1 MKKKKRFQKKFIFS
15 GVAALL
21 IVGILS
27 LDLAKN
33 VSVAEARQNVFTQIL
48 PYQSSGLKILE
59 VTPTV
64 DDKELGYFFP
74 TNVNDELA
82 RSVAN
87 VTHGTKFNSELP
99 GLSLPSMSPEE
110 IEQEAD
116 RRAWARVEQDK
127 TQGWYNPSWYN
138 DQQKHDEYLPQER
151 QNVQRELEEQ
161 IRQAMGQMDP
171 YLAAVLRS
179 YGMIKPSGSDLGT
192 GTNSEYPIYDRDRK
206 GVFGSVGGTNDYIE
220 IDIPAGN
227 MAQGHYVI
235 NENNT
240 GSYKLA
246 DGYCIG
252 TGEENFDGDAVG
264 PDGVTPITGLDRNY
278 IYKKT
283 LVENPDPSVSG
294 NDPGQ
299 VSGNT
304 TEDKDVYKYEKIAY
318 QGGIPEGVTF
328 VGGSKDG
335 NLDFTFLPNQ
345 TDIYYGYTVD
355 KIVYLNNNRWYR
367 VGNWIKEYVLGDAEL
382 GCQVTYE
389 HRTLD
394 ALTEADI
401 QNADLIYLSG
411 TAAEYKEAGLD
422 MNPALVKE
430 IYNQSAIYH
439 KAVIMDSTIY
449 SGGAEGFTN
458 LDKLALLLWQDDQ
471 KLVSS
476 WDSCSSYFI
485 EKPADPGAPADD
497 TEAEK
502 EYLIDNINA
511 LLGTNDV
518 FSTLQSTMVTGYNGT
533 FAVNNIYV
541 YNHHFSDFQS
551 SKLAAFQRNA
561 LDNIANGDLNSIF
574 TATAANGGFQS
585 VLAYIKLNNE
595 KITTGKMSEG
605 YVTPAIAIQYILCY
619 RGEDLALAKSAYAVL
634 EIQPTKQFKFNSG
647 LESKD
652 YTLETPEVKENRS
665 AFIRD
670 CLNEDIVK
678 SGNQELVT
686 FDSVTVDAFNT
697 MQTDVLTSYD
707 VVYIGAL
714 HTAYYEHVEGTS
726 AAIEL
731 GTGFVHHDDASIPTY
746 NDDGM
751 DGCVYFNYG
760 DMIENNW
767 KEAYSSRDLT
777 EAKLLELKDYLQ
789 KSGLIIVDE
798 DLMKS
803 IEKGNTVINPTKVN
817 SASTAHYDN
826 GRMDDSSNM
835 YELFT
840 FARGGSVSGQ
850 DAVYYGNLVSE
861 GDLKNSIV
869 KKADLTSYLNRER
882 LSMLFTTK
890 PSEYTYAENDSGL
903 MTIVTYQAADRTDG
917 KYYLDYEFVINNTAA
932 VADAAEFYEVHL
944 YQDMNADGRFDAAE
958 EKFDYSVTLA
968 ADGTPALNG
977 KDADGVTHYSLNGGV
992 AYKLRRQVP
1001 SDEGGIIDWCLKV
1014 EKINDR
1020 NIYCQETGY
1029 TAIKPREKKYI
1040 NILQIMPDSANG
1052 LENLR
1057 ETDILYRFLH
1067 SLAVEDQYEITIRSV
1082 SASQFQRDT
1091 QNYYTRYRAN
1101 FESDE
1106 ALWQDYFN
1114 NFERTASDNAGYT
1127 TQQIEADEDKPM
1139 AVNMLILGFSNFNG
1153 SQFTVAHPVNAI
1165 RSYMDTNKPV
1175 LTSRY
1180 VVSPNIS
1187 VTDPNRTLNYSFLSY
1202 FGQDRYGY
1210 TNPLYNRAESNV
1222 NTDNFY
1228 NRTEQLAYNTYIGPR
1243 EAANNAVAY
1252 MPNSARAL
1260 SYLIPIGYTNA
1271 YRARQRTDAS
1281 ILSGDYAYINTQPVK
1296 SLYGSNDPT
1305 AIGNYM
1311 YVDKMNE
1318 GQISHYPY
1326 VLNDQLLIS
1335 RVMEPYFQLDLD
1347 TDSDGDGNS
1356 DIVVWYTMGDVAN
1369 GAGTVLADGGVYS
1382 STPGDGINNYYVY
1395 NYGNVTYTS
1404 FGSGFN
1410 ESTHTKDDAKL
1421 FVNTLIAAY
1430 EAGLVNPTVSYYET
1444 ADSNASMLESIA
1456 VPYDVNVTGNNT
1468 IDSSIQM
1475 NETGTDYLYKFV
1487 NPNTNPE
1494 TAPSGTKA
1502 YFKVQDSNLV
1512 KGDKTCKVEFYLG
1525 VEDTSNHRY
1534 LWPDGTISDIL
1545 NIQLSDNTV
1554 VSVVRIPID
1563 IYRAD
1568 FSAKVGTSNGN
1579 AALNPRLEVG
1589 MMYGF
1594 YAPMSYLN
1602 DNGAAEIYIQA
1613 DTSYRVL
1620 SSSTGQ
1626 YVDRP
1631 LGTAYDMFTMIKQDL
1646 LKLD

>member
-1 MKKKKRFQKKFIFS
+1 MKNKRRFRKKFIF
-15 GVAALL
+15 GAVAVLL
-21 IVGILS
+21 IAGILS

-33 VSVAEARQNVFTQIL
+33 VSVAEARQNVFTQIV
-48 PYQSSGLKILE
+48 PYQASGLKVLE
-59 VTPTV
+59 ITPTV
-64 DDKELGYFFP
+64 DDKELGYFFA

-82 RSVAN
+82 RNVAN
-87 VTHGTKFNSELP
+87 VTHGTKFNSEIP
-99 GLSLPSMSPEE
+99 GIDELR
-110 IEQEAD
+110 EAAD
-116 RRAWARVEQDK
+116 QRAWERVQEDRNSWAN
-127 TQGWYNPSWYN
+127 GADWYN
-138 DQQKHDEYLPQER
+138 DQEHHDQYYAQELNA
-151 QNVQRELEEQ
+151 QT
-161 IRQAMGQMDP
+161 DP

-192 GTNSEYPIYDRDRK
+192 GSNSEYPIYDRDRK
-206 GVFGSVGGTNDYIE
+206 GVFGSVGGTNDYVE

-227 MAQGHYVI
+227 MVQGHYVM

-264 PDGVTPITGLDRNY
+264 PDGVTPITSLDRNY

-283 LVENPDPSVSG
+283 LIENPDLSVSG

-304 TEDKDVYKYEKIAY
+304 TEDKEVYKYERVAY
-318 QGGIPEGVTF
+318 EGGIPEGVTW
-328 VGGSKDG
+328 VGGTKDG

-345 TDIYYGYTVD
+345 ADIYYGYTVD

-411 TAAEYKEAGLD
+411 TAAEYKELGID

-449 SGGAEGFTN
+449 SGGAEGLTN
-458 LDKLALLLWQDDQ
+458 LDKLALLLWQEDQ

-518 FSTLQSTMVTGYNGT
+518 FTTLQSTMMTGYNGT
-533 FAVNNIYV
+533 FAINNVYV
-541 YNHHFSDFQS
+541 YNHHFSDYQS

-619 RGEDLALAKSAYAVL
+619 RGEDLALAKNAYAVL
-634 EIQPTKQFKFNSG
+634 EIQPTKQFKFNST
-647 LESKD
+647 LESRD

-714 HTAYYEHVEGTS
+714 HTAYYEHVTGT
-726 AAIEL
+726 AATIEL
-731 GTGFVHHDDASIPTY
+731 GTGFVHHDDASIPAY

-760 DMIENNW
+760 DAMTNDA
-767 KEAYSSRDLT
+767 KDAYSSRDLT

-803 IEKGNTVINPTKVN
+803 IEKGNTVINPTKVS

-850 DAVYYGNLVSE
+850 DAVYYSNLVSE

-890 PSEYTYAENDSGL
+890 PSEYSYAENDSGL
-903 MTIVTYQAADRTDG
+903 MTIVTYQTADRTDG

-932 VADAAEFYEVHL
+932 VADAMEFYEVHL

-1040 NILQIMPDSANG
+1040 NILQIMPAGADA
-1052 LENLR
+1052 LEDLT
-1057 ETDILYRFLH
+1057 EADLLYRFLH
-1067 SLAVEDQYEITIRSV
+1067 SLAVEDQYEITVRSV
-1082 SASQFQRDT
+1082 EAGQFQRDT

-1106 ALWQDYFN
+1106 ALWQDFFN
-1114 NFERTASDNAGYT
+1114 NFERTASDNAGYS
-1127 TQQIEADEDKPM
+1127 QKQIEADEDKPM
-1139 AVNMLILGFSNFNG
+1139 AVNMLILGFEDMG
-1153 SQFTVAHPVNAI
+1153 TAQFTTAHPIDAI

-1175 LTSRY
+1175 LTSRSA
-1180 VVSPNIS
+1180 VSPNIN
-1187 VTDPNRTLNYSFLSY
+1187 VADPGRTLNYSFLSY

-1210 TNPLYNRAESNV
+1210 TNPLYNRAGASV
-1222 NTDNFY
+1222 NTNTFY
-1228 NRTEQLAYNTYIGPR
+1228 NRTEQNAYDTYIGPR
-1243 EAANNAVAY
+1243 EAGNNAVAY
-1252 MPNSARAL
+1252 MPNSARGLAH
-1260 SYLIPIGYTNA
+1260 LIPIGYTNA
-1271 YRARQRTDAS
+1271 YRARQRADAS
-1281 ILSGDYAYINTQPVK
+1281 ITGGDYAYINTQPVK

-1305 AIGNYM
+1305 AISDFM
-1311 YVDKMNE
+1311 YADKMNE

-1326 VLNDQLLIS
+1326 TLGERLFLS
-1335 RVMEPYFQLDLD
+1335 RTREPYFQLDLD

-1356 DIVVWYTMGDVAN
+1356 DIVVWYTMGDLSN
-1369 GAGTVLADGGVYS
+1369 GEGTVLQDGGVYS

-1395 NYGNVTYTS
+1395 NNGNVTYTS
-1404 FGSGFN
+1404 FRGNYSSLTN
-1410 ESTHTKDDAKL
+1410 TDAKL

-1430 EAGLVNPTVSYYET
+1430 EAGLVNPIVSYYET
-1444 ADSNASMLESIA
+1444 PDSNASMLESIA

-1512 KGDKTCKVEFYLG
+1512 KGDKSCKVEFYLG
-1525 VEDTSNHRY
+1525 VEDTANHRY

-1545 NIQLSDNTV
+1545 NIQLTDNTV
-1554 VSVVRIPID
+1554 VSVVRIPMD

-1568 FSAKVGTSNGN
+1568 FGAKVGTSNGN
-1579 AALNPRLEVG
+1579 AAINPRLEVG
-1589 MMYGF
+1589 MMYGI
-1594 YAPMSYLN
+1594 YAPMAYLN
-1602 DNGAAEIYIQA
+1602 DRGAAEIYIKA

-1626 YVDRP
+1626 YIDRP
-1631 LGTAYDMFTMIKQDL
+1631 LGTAYDMFTIIKQDL

>member
-1 MKKKKRFQKKFIFS
+1 MKNKRRFRRRFIFAA
-15 GVAALL
+15 VAVLL
-21 IVGILS
+21 IAGILS
-27 LDLAKN
+27 LDLARN
-33 VSVAEARQNVFTQIL
+33 VSVAEARQNVFTQIV
-48 PYQSSGLKILE
+48 PYQASGLRVLE

-74 TNVNDELA
+74 TNVNDEQA
-82 RSVAN
+82 RQVAN
-87 VTHGTKFNSELP
+87 VTHGTKFNSEIP
-99 GLSLPSMSPEE
+99 GIDELRTAADQKAWDRVQADRNSWANGADWYN
-110 IEQEAD
+110 EQEYHD
-116 RRAWARVEQDK
+116 R
-127 TQGWYNPSWYN
+127 
-138 DQQKHDEYLPQER
+138 YLAE
-151 QNVQRELEEQ
+151 ELNAQ
-161 IRQAMGQMDP
+161 TDP

-179 YGMIKPSGSDLGT
+179 YGMIKPSGSDLGV
-192 GTNSEYPIYDRDRK
+192 GSNSEYPIYDRDRK
-206 GVFGSVGGTNDYIE
+206 GVFGSVGGTNDYVE

-227 MAQGHYVI
+227 MVQGHYVP
-235 NENNT
+235 NESNT
-240 GSYKLA
+240 GSYQLA

-252 TGEENFDGDAVG
+252 TGEENFDGNAVG
-264 PDGVTPITGLDRNY
+264 PDGSPITNLDKNY

-283 LVENPDPSVSG
+283 LVEDGTIVNQAEVSA
-294 NDPGQ
+294 NSAID
-299 VSGNT
+299 VSANST
-304 TEDKDVYKYEKIAY
+304 DAQEIYQYEKISY
-318 QGGIPEGVTF
+318 EGNLPEGIIW

-345 TDIYYGYTVD
+345 ADIYYGYTVD

-367 VGNWIKEYVLGDAEL
+367 VGNWLKEYILGDAEL
-382 GCQVTYE
+382 NCQITYE

-394 ALTEADI
+394 TLTAADI

-411 TAAEYKEAGLD
+411 TADEYKTAGLD
-422 MNPALVKE
+422 MNSELVKE

-439 KAVIMDSTIY
+439 KAVIMDSAIY

-471 KLVSS
+471 ELVST

-485 EKPADPGAPADD
+485 EKPAEPGENPDDD
-497 TEAEK
+497 TEAIK
-502 EYLIDNINA
+502 EYLIDNIDA

-518 FSTLQSTMVTGYNGT
+518 FTTLQNTMLTGYNGT
-533 FAVNNIYV
+533 FAINNIYV

-551 SKLAAFQRNA
+551 SKLADFQRNA
-561 LDNIANGDLNSIF
+561 LDNIANGDLNSYF

-595 KITTGKMSEG
+595 KITTGKMAEG

-619 RGEDLALAKSAYAVL
+619 RGEDLALAKNAYTVL
-634 EIQPTKQFKFNSG
+634 EIQPTRQFKFNSG

-652 YTLETPEVKENRS
+652 YTLETPEVKESRS

-678 SGNQELVT
+678 AGNQDLVT

-707 VVYIGAL
+707 VIYIGAL
-714 HTAYYEHVEGTS
+714 HTAYYEHVTGT
-726 AAIEL
+726 AASIEL
-731 GTGFVHHDDASIPTY
+731 GTGFVHSSDASIPAY

-751 DGCVYFNYG
+751 DGNVYFNYG
-760 DMIENNW
+760 DAMTNDA

-777 EAKLLELKDYLQ
+777 EAKLIELKDYLQ
-789 KSGLIIVDE
+789 KNGLIIVDE

-803 IEKGNTVINPTKVN
+803 IEKGNTVINPTKVS
-817 SASTAHYDN
+817 SATTARYDH

-835 YELFT
+835 YELFA

-850 DAVYYGNLVSE
+850 DVGYYTNLVSE
-861 GDLKNSIV
+861 GDLKNSVV

-882 LSMLFTTK
+882 LNMLFTSK
-890 PSEYTYAENDSGL
+890 PSEYSYAENANGQ

-917 KYYLDYEFVINNTAA
+917 KYYLDFEFVINNTAA
-932 VADAAEFYEVHL
+932 VADATEFYEVHL
-944 YQDMNADGRFDAAE
+944 YLDMNADGRFDDAE

-968 ADGTPALNG
+968 ADGSPALNG
-977 KDADGVTHYSLNGGV
+977 KDEDGVTHYSLNGGV
-992 AYKLRRQVP
+992 EYKLRRQVP

-1020 NIYCQETGY
+1020 NIYTQETGY

-1040 NILQIMPDSANG
+1040 NILQVFPVEGNG
-1052 LENLR
+1052 PNLEALT
-1057 ETDILYRFLH
+1057 ESDMLYKYLH
-1067 SLAVEDQYEITIRSV
+1067 ALAIDDQYEITIRAVSV
-1082 SASQFQRDT
+1082 AQFQADT
-1091 QNYYTRYRAN
+1091 MNYYTRYRAN
-1101 FESDE
+1101 FESEE
-1106 ALWQDYFN
+1106 ALWQEFFN
-1114 NFERTASDNAGYT
+1114 NFERTANDNAGYT
-1127 TQQIEADEDKPM
+1127 QTQIENDEGRPM
-1139 AVNMLILGFSNFNG
+1139 AVNMLILGFGESYT
-1153 SQFTVAHPVNAI
+1153 QFSAAHPINAI
-1165 RSYMDTNKPV
+1165 RSYIETNKPV
-1175 LTSRY
+1175 LTSNN
-1180 VVSPNIS
+1180 VIAPNIGAA
-1187 VTDPNRTLNYSFLSY
+1187 DPNRTLNYSFLSY

-1210 TNPLYNRAESNV
+1210 TNPLYNRAEGSI
-1222 NTDNFY
+1222 NTNNFFA
-1228 NRTEQLAYNTYIGPR
+1228 RTEENAYNTYIGPR
-1243 EAANNAVAY
+1243 EAGNNAVAY
-1252 MPNSARAL
+1252 MPNSARGL
-1260 SYLIPIGYTNA
+1260 VHLIPVGYTNT
-1271 YRARQRTDAS
+1271 YRARMRTDAS
-1281 ILSGDYAYINTQPVK
+1281 ILNGEYAFINAQPVK

-1305 AIGNYM
+1305 AIASNT

-1326 VLNDQLLIS
+1326 TLGESVLLSKSQAQ
-1335 RVMEPYFQLDLD
+1335 YFQLDLD
-1347 TDSDGDGNS
+1347 SDSNGDGNS
-1356 DIVVWYTMGDVAN
+1356 DIVVWYTLGDMAN
-1369 GAGTVLADGGVYS
+1369 GQGTALNDANIYS
-1382 STPGDGINNYYVY
+1382 ATPGDGINNYYVY
-1395 NYGNVTYTS
+1395 NNGNVTFTGFGQRPASQITS
-1404 FGSGFN
+1404 G
-1410 ESTHTKDDAKL
+1410 EAQL

-1430 EAGLVNPTVSYYET
+1430 EAGLVNPTVSFYET
-1444 ADSNASMLESIA
+1444 DDSNASMLESIA
-1456 VPYDVNVTGNNT
+1456 VPYDVNVTGNNV

-1475 NETGTDYLYKFV
+1475 NENGTDYLYKFV
-1487 NPNTNPE
+1487 NPNADPT

-1525 VEDTSNHRY
+1525 VEDTANHRY
-1534 LWPDGTISDIL
+1534 TWPDGTVSEIL
-1545 NIQLSDNTV
+1545 NIQLTDNTV
-1554 VSVVRIPID
+1554 VSVVRISID

-1568 FSAKVGTSNGN
+1568 FGAKIGTSNGN
-1579 AALNPRLEVG
+1579 AALNPRLDVG
-1589 MMYGF
+1589 TMYGF

-1602 DNGAAEIYIQA
+1602 DRGAAEIYIKA